1 MRDAQPD
8 QTGPFDR
15 LKAMRGRGERPRLVV
30 VGGGF
35 GGLAVLHGLRGEPAD
50 ITIVDRQNHHLFQP
64 LLYQVATAALSPAD
78 IAAPIRTIVKRHD
91 NVHVIM
97 DEVVGVD
104 TERRTVALSSGAEL
118 AYDILVLATGA
129 RHSYFGHDDWSAFA
143 PGIKTID
150 DATRVRRSILYAM
163 ERAETQRQEG
173 TARSD
178 DYLTFAVIG
187 GGPTGVEMAGAIAEL
202 TRHAVAMDFRYITR
216 DCVRILLIEAGNR
229 LLPAFPDDLSAAA
242 KASLEKLGVEVRLN
256 GAVTHIDET
265 GVTVG
270 AQHIQAAT
278 VIWAAGVQASPA
290 GAWLGAVT
298 DRAGRM
304 VLEPDLAVPGHPE
317 IFAIGDTVSVKDAR
331 GRAIPGVAPAA
342 KQQGEYVAKA
352 VAAALRGRRLKR
364 RFRYRDFGALATIGR
379 NRAVIDLGWLHLKG
393 LPAWLI
399 WSTAH
404 LYFLVGF
411 RNRLL
416 VGVTWLWSYLTFER
430 GARLITGLGN
440 ERTD

>member
-1 MRDAQPD
+1 MRDARPD
-8 QTGPFDR
+8 KTGPFDR
-15 LKAMRGRGERPRLVV
+15 LKNMRAEGQRPRVVV

-35 GGLAVLHGLRGEPAD
+35 GGLAVVRGLRDKPVD

-78 IAAPIRTIVKRHD
+78 IAAPIRTIIKRHG
-91 NVHVIM
+91 NVHVVM

-104 TERRTVALSSGAEL
+104 GDERTIALSSGARL
-118 AYDILVLATGA
+118 PYDILVLATGA
-129 RHSYFGHDDWSAFA
+129 RHSYFGNDHWAAFA

-163 ERAETQRQEG
+163 ERAETRRQENAAE
-173 TARSD
+173 TEE
-178 DYLTFAVIG
+178 YLTFAVIG

-216 DCVRILLIEAGNR
+216 DCVRIVLIEAGSR

-242 KASLEKLGVEVRLN
+242 KSALEKLGVEVRLN
-256 GAVTHIDET
+256 GLVTNIDQT

-270 AQHIQAAT
+270 AQHIDAAT
-278 VIWAAGVQASPA
+278 VIWAAGVQASAA
-290 GAWLGAVT
+290 GAWLGAAT
-298 DRAGRM
+298 DRAGRIE
-304 VLEPDLAVPGHPE
+304 LEPDLAVPGHPE
-317 IFAIGDTVSVKDAR
+317 IFAIGDTVSVKDAK

-342 KQQGEYVAKA
+342 KQEGEYVAQ
-352 VAAALRGRRLKR
+352 VIAAALRGRRLKR

-379 NRAVIDLGWLHLKG
+379 NRAVIDLGGLHIKG
-393 LPAWLI
+393 LAAWLI

-416 VGVTWLWSYLTFER
+416 VGLTWLWNYLTFER
-430 GARLITGLGN
+430 GARLITGLGS